1 MSFNFSR
8 RDFPNDFIFGVATAA
23 YQIEGSKFG
32 NCGSSHWDT
41 WSETPGNV
49 HNSDNGS
56 IACDHYNRFYDDL
69 DIIKSGGFDS
79 YRFSTSWSRVMPDG
93 KSVNS
98 EGLDFYDRLVDGMIA
113 RGLKPNLTLY
123 HWELPSYLADIGG
136 WTNRDIAERFAEF
149 TGVIINRIGDRVNHT
164 ATLNEP
170 WCVAWLSYFLGG
182 HAPGIRDIRAAV
194 RAMHHVMLAHGKAIE
209 VLKSHGQSNLGIV
222 LNLGH
227 GEPASNTEADINAT
241 KTFDAIHTRWFMDS
255 LFKGNYPKDMLSKVE
270 KYMPENFESDMKLIS
285 SPIDWL
291 GVNYY
296 TRGVIKAAPNEPWP
310 HFEEEEGALPKTQ
323 MGWEIYPEGLE
334 LLLKRIYNDY
344 TNEIPIMITEN
355 GMANEDVV
363 SNDICDD
370 PIRVKY
376 FEDHL
381 QAVIRCIAHGVPVKG
396 FFGWSLLDNYE
407 WAYGYEKRFGL
418 VHVDYKTQKR
428 TPKASFKAFQKA
440 ISGNQ

>member
-1 MSFNFSR
+1 MSFSFSR

-149 TGVIINRIGDRVNHT
+149 TDVIINRIGDRVDHT

-194 RAMHHVMLAHGKAIE
+194 RAMHHVMLAHGKALE

-227 GEPASNTEADINAT
+227 GEPASNTQADINAT

-344 TNEIPIMITEN
+344 TNEIPIMITVN

>member
-1 MSFNFSR
+1 MSFSFSR

-149 TGVIINRIGDRVNHT
+149 TDVIINRIGDRIDHT
-164 ATLNEP
+164 ATINEP

-182 HAPGIRDIRAAV
+182 QAPGIRDIRAAV
-194 RAMHHVMLAHGKAIE
+194 RAMHHVMLAHGKALE

-227 GEPASNTEADINAT
+227 GEAASNTQADINAT

-381 QAVIRCIAHGVPVKG
+381 QAVIRCIAYGVPVKG

-418 VHVDYKTQKR
+418 VHVDYETQKR

>member
-1 MSFNFSR
+1 MNFKFTR
-8 RDFPNDFIFGVATAA
+8 RDFPNDFIFGAATAA

-41 WSETPGNV
+41 WSKTPGNV
-49 HNSDNGS
+49 HNSDDGS
-56 IACDHYNRFYDDL
+56 VACDHYNRFKEDL
-69 DIIKSGGFDS
+69 DLIKSGGFDS
-79 YRFSTSWSRVMPDG
+79 YRFSTSWARVMPDG
-93 KSVNS
+93 KNINTD
-98 EGLDFYDRLVDGMIA
+98 GLDFYDRLVDGMVE

-123 HWELPSYLADIGG
+123 HWELPSTLADIGG
-136 WTNRDIAERFAEF
+136 WSNREVPERFTDF
-149 TGVIINRIGDRVNHT
+149 TSIIIERIGDRIDHVST
-164 ATLNEP
+164 INEP

-182 HAPGIRDIRAAV
+182 QAPGIKDIRAAT
-194 RAMHHVMLAHGKAIE
+194 RAMHHIMLAHGNALE
-209 VLKSHGQSNLGIV
+209 VLRSNNQENLGIV

-227 GEPASNTEADINAT
+227 GEPASNNAADISAT

-255 LFKGNYPKDMLSKVE
+255 LFKGYYPADMISKVG
-270 KYMPENFESDMKLIS
+270 KYMPDNFENDMSLIS
-285 SPIDWL
+285 APIDWL
-291 GVNYY
+291 GLNYY
-296 TRGVIKAAPNEPWP
+296 TRGLIKAAPDDPWP
-310 HFEEEEGALPKTQ
+310 HFVGVDGSLPKTQ

-344 TNEIPIMITEN
+344 TNNLPIMITEN
-355 GMANEDVV
+355 GMANDDVIDNNIC
-363 SNDICDD
+363 NDF
-370 PIRVKY
+370 IRVKY

-381 QAVIRCIAHGVPVKG
+381 QSVIRSIAYGVPVKG

-407 WAYGYEKRFGL
+407 WAYGYKKRFGL